1 MGKNPV
7 ETKTM
12 ALTSSSC
19 LRNIIV
25 LLRDL
30 SQGIKFYGQEGI
42 GLRVTVASDKIAE
55 VCTGP
60 GNAPILLKVAERE
73 SDCSTGY
80 TPILCFDVDNVD
92 ETVKRLMEH
101 GEFSIGNTVD
111 VIIGTYSLGGVLD
124 GPIKY
129 PTFGKVAAVRSP
141 DGHMISLFENFERQ

>member
-1 MGKNPV
+1 
-7 ETKTM
+7 M

-42 GLRVTVASDKIAE
+42 GLRVTVASDKLAE

-80 TPILCFDVDNVD
+80 TPILCFDVDDVD

-101 GEFSIGNTVD
+101 
-111 VIIGTYSLGGVLD
+111 GGVLD

-141 DGHMISLFENFERQ
+141 DGHMISLFENNER